1 MTSTLTAE
9 NTSKTVQTPSGKI
22 HYNEA
27 GTGQPVVLLHGSGP
41 GATGWSNFG
50 PNIAELAKSFRVI
63 APDMPGW
70 GQSDAAT
77 YEGRDHV
84 QSLLELLDALGI
96 EKTAIVGNSMGGAT
110 SIRFSAVHPERVSHL
125 VTMGSGAP
133 GGTIFGAGD
142 GPTEGLKA
150 LHAAYLDP
158 SEEAYRRLVD
168 VMTFNSD
175 FASDELAQQRH
186 RNALARPDH
195 LENFAVGIGKAR
207 RGTASLE
214 QVASISAPALIVH
227 GRDDR
232 VVHFE
237 HSLRLVALIK
247 NSRLV
252 MFNRCGH
259 WAQLEHAAEFN
270 RIVADFITSEGT
282 QDK

>member
-1 MTSTLTAE
+1 MTLTLTAE
-9 NTSKTVQTPSGKI
+9 NTSKSASTPSGTI

-27 GTGQPVVLLHGSGP
+27 GSGDVVVLLHGSGP

-50 PNIAELAKSFRVI
+50 PNIAELSRSFRVI

-70 GQSDAAT
+70 GQSDAVA
-77 YEGRDHV
+77 YEDRDHP
-84 QSLLELLDALGI
+84 QALLELLDELGI
-96 EKTAIVGNSMGGAT
+96 EKTALVGNSMGGAT
-110 SIRFSAVHPERVSHL
+110 SIKFASLYPERVTHL
-125 VTMGSGAP
+125 VTMGAGAA
-133 GGTIFGAGD
+133 GGTLFGAAD

-150 LHAAYLDP
+150 LHAAYIDP
-158 SEEAYRRLVD
+158 SEDAYRLLVD

-175 FASDELAQQRH
+175 FATDELAQQRH
-186 RNALARPDH
+186 RNAVSRRDH
-195 LENFAVGIGKAR
+195 LENFAAGIGKPR
-207 RGTASLE
+207 TGTATLE
-214 QVASISAPALIVH
+214 QVASIAAPTLIIH

-237 HSLRLVALIK
+237 HGLRLVSLIR

-270 RIVADFITSEGT
+270 RLVADFING
-282 QDK
+282 DKDDK